1 MAITSAIVLF
11 AVVWFMTFFI
21 VLPLR
26 LETQGDVGV
35 VVPGTHK
42 SAPSGEV
49 VGRKARITTY
59 FAVPIWAVLTV
70 VILSGWITVRDLDW
84 FDRMATPTSVQQP
97 VSQDTSN

>member
-26 LETQGDVGV
+26 LETQGEAGEI
-35 VVPGTHK
+35 VPGTHK
-42 SAPSGEV
+42 SAPADAQ

-70 VILSGWITVRDLDW
+70 VILSGWISVRDFDW
-84 FDRMATPTSVQQP
+84 FDRMATPEI
-97 VSQDTSN
+97 SQETSN

>member
-1 MAITSAIVLF
+1 MGITSAIVLF

-26 LETQGDVGV
+26 MTTQEEAGE

-42 SAPSGEV
+42 SAPADAQ

-59 FAVPIWAVLTV
+59 FAIPIWAAITV
-70 VILSGWITVRDLDW
+70 IILSGWISVRDLDW
-84 FDRMATPTSVQQP
+84 FGRMDPIEATA
-97 VSQDTSN
+97 SQ